1 MRELTGRT
9 ALVTGASRGIGRS
22 LAIALADCGA
32 DVVVNYTSNDE
43 RAREV
48 QQEIEARG
56 VRCHLAKVDLTGSTC
71 AEEMAA
77 IVPEI
82 DILVHNASI
91 QFRRPW
97 QEITLEE
104 YDIQM
109 NCNFRAAFLL
119 IQKYAPR
126 MMEKRWGRIVT
137 IGSVQEQKPH
147 KEMLIYSASKAAQTL
162 MARSLAL
169 QLAPY
174 NVTVNSIAPGVMDT
188 DRNSE
193 FLQIESIHR
202 QTCAGIPLGY
212 IGEPGESAGTLKL
225 LCSEEGRY
233 ITGQNIFVDG
243 GMGIL

>member
-1 MRELTGRT
+1 MLTMRELTGKT

-56 VRCHLAKVDLTGSTC
+56 VRCFLAKVDLTSSTC

-77 IVPEI
+77 IVPEV

-91 QFRRPW
+91 QFRQSW
-97 QEITLEE
+97 QKITLEE

-137 IGSVQEQKPH
+137 IGSV
-147 KEMLIYSASKAAQTL
+147 
-162 MARSLAL
+162 
-169 QLAPY
+169 
-174 NVTVNSIAPGVMDT
+174 
-188 DRNSE
+188 
-193 FLQIESIHR
+193 
-202 QTCAGIPLGY
+202 
-212 IGEPGESAGTLKL
+212 
-225 LCSEEGRY
+225 
-233 ITGQNIFVDG
+233 
-243 GMGIL
+243 